1 MSLCSSAQ
9 SVVHKTR
16 AGAHA
21 GQDCRLEKAKTC
33 TITSETDAIPE
44 SAPSPSAH
52 RTVTFLVAS
61 TTAVCRG
68 AEGRQQTRDFDRS
81 SIVTRQLLG
90 TTLGCNIATALDLD
104 AVDTTKVGNVTVS
117 PIGREGRSQSIGG
130 ATSMCSR
137 PKRETDTTRGTL
149 ARRRASAVSRAR
161 LKTMS
166 AVTRLRSE
174 MRSIHTS

>member
-1 MSLCSSAQ
+1 MSLCSSAR
-9 SVVHKTR
+9 SVVHTTR

-52 RTVTFLVAS
+52 HTDTFLVAS

-81 SIVTRQLLG
+81 SIETRQLLG
-90 TTLGCNIATALDLD
+90 TTFGCNIATALDLD
-104 AVDTTKVGNVTVS
+104 AVDTTKAGNVTVS

-130 ATSMCSR
+130 ATSTCSR
-137 PKRETDTTRGTL
+137 PERETDTTRGTL
-149 ARRRASAVSRAR
+149 ARRRASAASRAR